1 MYRTCSVHV
10 ILVAHWKRIYGIIES
25 VANESDMPSG
35 CAETDPGK
43 EGIMELFFTK
53 LVGTL
58 AVILVIATFIGG
70 SNLTVKFLGG
80 NRDWKYTLLA
90 GILGGIFGIYGNI
103 SGVSFKGAVISVRD
117 IGPMLSGFT
126 GGPIGGIIGGAIAG
140 IHRYTMGGITA
151 GACVIAT
158 LCIGLFCGL
167 FSRRHRSHIPKPLTV
182 FLTGAAMET
191 FHLLVVLIM
200 VKPFSTALDIVR
212 TIAFPFVLVNALG
225 FMLLL
230 YSISYT
236 EKQRALA
243 IEQSRLSAELE
254 AASVIQ
260 HSLLPPVNDAY
271 PGRKELMVS
280 ASMEA
285 AKNVGGDFYDL
296 FFLDSDRLVFL
307 IADVSGKGIPAAM
320 FMATAK
326 MTLQNCIRDI
336 PDLAEAVYSA
346 NESLCS
352 RNEAEMF
359 VTAWIG
365 VLNIAEKTVDYVC
378 AGHNP
383 PVLMRKDSTAFIRSR
398 SGFILAGMPGMRYQR
413 FHIDLEPEDTLFLYT
428 DGVTEA
434 ENAMHE
440 QYGEARLLQCLSA
453 PALRDVPASAVIDQ
467 VRDDVAAHVHGY
479 IQSDDLTILCIR
491 IAGN

>member
-1 MYRTCSVHV
+1 
-10 ILVAHWKRIYGIIES
+10 
-25 VANESDMPSG
+25 
-35 CAETDPGK
+35 
-43 EGIMELFFTK
+43 MELFFTK
-53 LVGTL
+53 LIGTL
-58 AVILVIATFIGG
+58 AVILVIATFVGG

-90 GILGGIFGIYGNI
+90 GILGGVFGIYGNI
-103 SGVSFKGAVISVRD
+103 SGVSYKGAVISVRD

-126 GGPIGGIIGGAIAG
+126 GGPIGGVIGGLIAG
-140 IHRYTMGGITA
+140 VHRYSMGGITA

-158 LCIGLFCGL
+158 LCIGLICGL
-167 FSRRHRSHIPKPLTV
+167 FSRRYRNHIPHPLTI
-182 FLTGAAMET
+182 FCIGAAMEV

-212 TIAFPFVLVNALG
+212 TIAFPFILVNALG
-225 FMLLL
+225 FTMML
-230 YSISYT
+230 YIIHYT
-236 EKQRALA
+236 ERQRALT
-243 IEQSRLSAELE
+243 IEQSRLSTELE

-260 HSLLPPVNDAY
+260 HSLLPPVNESY
-271 PGRKELMVS
+271 PGRKELEVS
-280 ASMEA
+280 AFMEA

-320 FMATAK
+320 FMASAK

-336 PDLAEAVYSA
+336 PDLAEAVHSA
-346 NESLCS
+346 NESLCA

-365 VLNIAEKTVDYVC
+365 VLNIAERTVDYVC

-383 PVLMRKDSTAFIRSR
+383 PVLMRKDSTAYLRSR
-398 SGFILAGMPGMRYQR
+398 SGFILAGMPGMRYQQ
-413 FHIDLEPEDTLFLYT
+413 FHIDLDPGDTLFLYT

-434 ENAMHE
+434 ENAAHE
-440 QYGEARLLQCLSA
+440 QYGESRLLQCLSA
-453 PALRDVPASAVIDQ
+453 PVLRKAPVSDVVEK
-467 VRDDVAAHVHGY
+467 VRGDVAAHVHGY
-479 IQSDDLTILCIR
+479 TQTDDLTILCIR
-491 IAGN
+491 LAEDHVRK